1 MIPRMEPARVAKS
14 PSAEDVDHRVFLHGV
29 SWEQY
34 EALDA
39 LRGESSVPRLTYLD
53 GELELMSPSRH
64 HETDKSLLGR
74 LVVAYAEEMDIDLN
88 AYGSWTLKKQVEKVA
103 AEPDECYVVGD
114 HDVERPDFAIEV
126 VWTSGGI
133 SKLEVYRRLE
143 VPEVWFYQHDR
154 LRFYR
159 LGRNGYREIPRS
171 RFLPGFEPDLVIPFL
186 RERNQ
191 SRAVRAFREALRA
204 RLTNR

>member
-74 LVVAYAEEMDIDLN
+74 LVVAYAEEIGIDLN
-88 AYGSWTLKKQVEKVA
+88 AYGSWTLK
-103 AEPDECYVVGD
+103 
-114 HDVERPDFAIEV
+114 
-126 VWTSGGI
+126 
-133 SKLEVYRRLE
+133 
-143 VPEVWFYQHDR
+143 
-154 LRFYR
+154 
-159 LGRNGYREIPRS
+159 N
-171 RFLPGFEPDLVIPFL
+171 
-186 RERNQ
+186 
-191 SRAVRAFREALRA
+191 
-204 RLTNR
+204 